1 MEILINFNK
10 CINIIKK
17 IYVVLLYFIIINKI
31 IPFAKN
37 QNYNFILNQNY
48 YINKYLSFK
57 DKPLHLNDS
66 VTIKEKINILN
77 LLSKDVGRNITSID
91 SIFLATECNF
101 GNSIVILNKLLFY
114 CEIIGCKSIILDK
127 DIFWFIKRPIKI
139 SKYNI
144 SIKVDDKNHCINRS
158 SLYYNSLDI
167 FYSVLDIKPEIR
179 INLIRKEIIRNL
191 NKININ
197 KDDLYIHVRSGDIFI
212 YPHSP
217 YAQPPLCF
225 YREILNN
232 NKYNKV
238 YLIAQDK
245 NNPIIEKILKEY
257 SNVIF
262 MQNSLKE
269 DISYLINAYNIVASI
284 SSFLNSIIQLN
295 YNLKTLFDYNIYK
308 ISEKIL
314 SYHYDLFQFPHNNF
328 IIYRMN
334 PSSNY
339 NKTMYIWKNSKKQ
352 KKLMFKEKCIKN
364 FNIIQISN
372 KTKSF

>member
-1 MEILINFNK
+1 MAILIIFNK
-10 CINIIKK
+10 CINNIKK
-17 IYVVLLYFIIINKI
+17 IYAILLYFIIINKI
-31 IPFAKN
+31 IHFAKN
-37 QNYNFILNQNY
+37 QNYYFILNQNNY
-48 YINKYLSFK
+48 LNKYLSFK
-57 DKPLHLNDS
+57 DKPLNLNDS
-66 VTIKEKINILN
+66 VVIKEKINILN

-114 CEIIGCKSIILDK
+114 CEIIGCKTIILDK
-127 DIFWFIKRPIKI
+127 DIFWYIKRPITI
-139 SKYNI
+139 MKYNI
-144 SIKVDDKNHCINRS
+144 SIKVDDKNHCNNKN
-158 SLYYNSLDI
+158 SLYYNSLGI
-167 FYSVLDIKPEIR
+167 FYSVLGIKPEIR
-179 INLIRKEIIRNL
+179 INLIRNEIIRNL
-191 NKININ
+191 NKINIY

-225 YREILNN
+225 YKEILNN
-232 NKYNKV
+232 NKFNKV

-245 NNPIIEKILKEY
+245 NNPIIEKMLKEY

-314 SYHYDLFQFPHNNF
+314 SYHYDLFRFPHNNF

-364 FNIIQISN
+364 FNVIQIAN
-372 KTKSF
+372 KTISF

>member
-1 MEILINFNK
+1 MEMLIIITK
-10 CINIIKK
+10 CINNIKK
-17 IYVVLLYFIIINKI
+17 IYVFLLYFIIINKI
-31 IPFAKN
+31 IHFTKN
-37 QNYNFILNQNY
+37 ENYYFILNQNY

-57 DKPLHLNDS
+57 EKPLNLNDS
-66 VTIKEKINILN
+66 VIIKEKINILN
-77 LLSKDVGRNITSID
+77 LLSKDIGRNITSID

-114 CEIIGCKSIILDK
+114 CEIIGCKTIILDK
-127 DIFWFIKRPIKI
+127 DIFWFIKRPITI
-139 SKYNI
+139 LKYNI
-144 SIKVDDKNHCINRS
+144 SIKVGDKIHCNNRS

-179 INLIRKEIIRNL
+179 INLIRNEIIRNL
-191 NKININ
+191 NKINVN

-232 NKYNKV
+232 RKFNKV

-262 MQNSLKE
+262 CKNSLKE

-308 ISEKIL
+308 MSEKIL

-328 IIYRMN
+328 IIYRMK
-334 PSSNY
+334 PSFNY

-352 KKLMFKEKCIKN
+352 KKLMFKERCIKI
-364 FNIIQISN
+364 FSVIQISN
-372 KTKSF
+372 KSMSF

>member
-1 MEILINFNK
+1 MAILIIFNK
-10 CINIIKK
+10 C

-31 IPFAKN
+31 IHFAKN
-37 QNYNFILNQNY
+37 QNYYFILNQNNY
-48 YINKYLSFK
+48 LNKYLSFK
-57 DKPLHLNDS
+57 DKPLNLNDS
-66 VTIKEKINILN
+66 VVIKEKINILN

-101 GNSIVILNKLLFY
+101 GNSIVILNKILFY
-114 CEIIGCKSIILDK
+114 CEIIGCRTIILDK
-127 DIFWFIKRPIKI
+127 DIYWFMKRTIKI
-139 SKYNI
+139 LKYNI
-144 SIKVDDKNHCINRS
+144 SIKVDDKNHCNNRS
-158 SLYYNSLDI
+158 SLFYNSLDI
-167 FYSVLDIKPEIR
+167 FYSILDIKPEIR
-179 INLIRKEIIRNL
+179 INLIRNEIIRNL
-191 NKININ
+191 NKINVY
-197 KDDLYIHVRSGDIFI
+197 KDDLFIHVRSGAIFM

-232 NKYNKV
+232 IKFNKV

-295 YNLKTLFDYNIYK
+295 YNLETLFDYNIYK
-308 ISEKIL
+308 MSEKIL
-314 SYHYDLFQFPHNNF
+314 SLHYDLFQFPHNNF

-334 PSSNY
+334 PSSTY

-352 KKLMFKEKCIKN
+352 KKLMIKEKCIKN

-372 KTKSF
+372 KTISF